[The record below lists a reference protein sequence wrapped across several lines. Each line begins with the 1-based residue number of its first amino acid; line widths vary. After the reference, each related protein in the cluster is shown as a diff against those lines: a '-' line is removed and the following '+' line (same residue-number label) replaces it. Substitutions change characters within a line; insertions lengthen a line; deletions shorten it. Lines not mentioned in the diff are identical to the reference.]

1 MVDRMD
7 ETRTDAEYHT
17 SRVITFTALRNVHY
31 FLLLPCPESPRLAT
45 ATAVIAGIRTD
56 IQPAQL
62 LPNTRARIELTQT
75 FRYTL
80 DFFFVRWLRQPRVPI
95 AASLCPAIA
104 DEADVCIRKCQAIE
118 TAFPVATYIEKGFQA
133 SPIHL
138 LSSLETAA
146 SFAGGHPLPESG
158 DTVS

>member
-1 MVDRMD
+1 MMNAIFRN
-7 ETRTDAEYHT
+7 T
-17 SRVITFTALRNVHY
+17 STALKLSITS
-31 FLLLPCPESPRLAT
+31 FGCLASQQLQQSLLESGLAHS
-45 ATAVIAGIRTD
+45 
-56 IQPAQL
+56 L
-62 LPNTRARIELTQT
+62 LSWCQIYRPNTELTQT